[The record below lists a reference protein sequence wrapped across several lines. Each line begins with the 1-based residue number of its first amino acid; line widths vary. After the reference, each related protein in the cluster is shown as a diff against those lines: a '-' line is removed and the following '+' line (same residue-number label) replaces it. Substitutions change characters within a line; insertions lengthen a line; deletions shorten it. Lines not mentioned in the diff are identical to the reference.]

1 MWKDVNAKTLVFL
14 NYDKSIMIRHW
25 GKTGME
31 PESHPFWKG
40 TSSSKPSFLRCRV
53 SFWGCTPTYSP
64 TCRAVYRSLLNS
76 HCPSGWIFSAILMS
90 PVVCASERLRSTVS
104 LYWEQ
109 YASDRFQISML
120 PAWRCLDD
128 STISVSVCQ
137 KKPMKNT
144 KLRRHCFFQRNHWLV
159 YPPWNKKI
167 APENWR
173 LDDEAMS
180 VLGSVWISHFSSS
193 RTSPKP
199 PSRNGCFSRIA
210 GPWNH
215 GLPCRW
221 YNPSLSGRR
230 LEIYLRQDLSDRET
244 RRESS
249 QLNRQ
254 TSGRRF
260 FSARS
265 KKRQEG
271 LLHGKLSQIAFDPP
285 QIIAKCS
292 NHVAGNILLCP
303 HLVVLERSF
312 YIFHYMRSES

>member
-1 MWKDVNAKTLVFL
+1 MWKDVKFLSYDKFIHLNPSWFGIGETLTWNPKITPFENEHHLPNLRFFGSVLVF
-14 NYDKSIMIRHW
+14 
-25 GKTGME
+25 G
-31 PESHPFWKG
+31 
-40 TSSSKPSFLRCRV
+40 
-53 SFWGCTPTYSP
+53 GCTPTYSP

-76 HCPSGWIFSAILMS
+76 HCPSGWIFSAILIS

-137 KKPMKNT
+137 KMSMKNT
-144 KLRRHCFFQRNHWLV
+144 KLRRHCFFQRNHWLI
-159 YPPWNKKI
+159 YARWWFQRLFIFTPTLGKWSKFDYNFSIGLKPP
-167 APENWR
+167 P
-173 LDDEAMS
+173 S
-180 VLGSVWISHFSSS
+180 ISHDIPCFTSFFGKFASSS

-230 LEIYLRQDLSDRET
+230 LEICLRQDLSD
-244 RRESS
+244 
-249 QLNRQ
+249 QGN
-254 TSGRRF
+254 
-260 FSARS
+260 
-265 KKRQEG
+265 
-271 LLHGKLSQIAFDPP
+271 PP
-285 QIIAKCS
+285 WEFPTK
-292 NHVAGNILLCP
+292 
-303 HLVVLERSF
+303 
-312 YIFHYMRSES
+312 